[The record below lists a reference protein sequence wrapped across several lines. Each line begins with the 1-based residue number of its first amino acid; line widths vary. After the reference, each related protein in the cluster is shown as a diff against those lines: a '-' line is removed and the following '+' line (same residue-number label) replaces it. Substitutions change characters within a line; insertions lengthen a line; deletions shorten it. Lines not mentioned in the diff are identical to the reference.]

1 MRVLILACLAALAL
15 ATETVESLSNTEESI
30 THINKKS
37 EKSEND
43 KEQQRQDE
51 HQEKIQSP
59 VQTQALVYPF
69 AEPIPYTVLPQ
80 NILPLAQPA
89 MVLPVFQPEVI
100 QGSNSK
106 ATIFPKRH
114 VMPFLKSPA
123 VPIFQRQIP
132 NLTDLK
138 NPQLPLLQPLMHQ
151 VPQPLI
157 QTPMLPTQPLLS
169 LPQPKALPLS
179 QQVITYPQ
187 RDMPIQA
194 LLLYQ
199 EPLIDPTQGSYPVT
213 QPIATVYSLQQLW
226 KNTDNSVVTDGQGG
240 MVGGGR
246 RCRGHKCFYQSIKSQ
261 YHSQNELGSL
271 PLASNAP
278 KPKANSIEVDPPEF
292 TQ

>member
-15 ATETVESLSNTEESI
+15 AMETVESLSNTEESI
-30 THINKKS
+30 TRINKKP
-37 EKSEND
+37 EKFEND
-43 KEQQRQDE
+43 KEQQRQDG

-59 VQTQALVYPF
+59 VQPQALVYPF

-80 NILPLAQPA
+80 NVLPLAQPA
-89 MVLPVFQPEVI
+89 MVLPVLQPEVI

-106 ATIFPKRH
+106 ATIFPKHH

-138 NPQLPLLQPLMHQ
+138 NPQLPLPLLQPLMHQ

-157 QTPMLPTQPLLS
+157 QAPMLPTQPLLS

-199 EPLIDPTQGSYPVT
+199 EPLIDPTQGSYPVS
-213 QPIATVYSLQQLW
+213 QPIATVYSLQQ
-226 KNTDNSVVTDGQGG
+226 
-240 MVGGGR
+240 
-246 RCRGHKCFYQSIKSQ
+246 I
-261 YHSQNELGSL
+261 
-271 PLASNAP
+271 
-278 KPKANSIEVDPPEF
+278 
-292 TQ
+292 